1 MPLRTHKLKFIRK
14 GESVLK
20 ENNIQLSTE
29 LLDEIVKEAY
39 KQGVQDAQEKK
50 DRQKEGYKKKVEL
63 GKHLK
68 DNYGSFYF
76 DFYNKIEK
84 ILEPQ
89 LLVRTLYLCSY
100 LNFNNDLMINR
111 KHMTEKDLSKI
122 WKISEKQATRDKNKL
137 IDNNILIINSDES
150 LSINKL
156 YFRKGDI
163 MRDEAVES
171 VRIFDNAIRELY
183 EKCTPREHKK
193 LALLYKLIPY
203 VNNNWN
209 IVCKNIHEENKD
221 LIEPYELKD
230 LVKILGVSNVTKL
243 RNDLLKLT
251 VGGEPVVMIQL
262 VLNKSRILINPK
274 IYYKGTRLNE
284 VKCIEDD
291 IRQILNKYKN

>member
-1 MPLRTHKLKFIRK
+1 M
-14 GESVLK
+14 E
-20 ENNIQLSTE
+20 EDIQLTPE

-50 DRQKEGYKKKVEL
+50 DRQKEGYKKRIGQEEL
-63 GKHLK
+63 KKHFK
-68 DNYGSFYF
+68 HNYGSFYF

-122 WKISEKQATRDKNKL
+122 WKISERQATRDKNKL

-163 MRDEAVES
+163 MRDEVVES

-183 EKCTPREHKK
+183 EKCTSREHKK

-291 IRQILNKYKN
+291 IRQILNKDKN